1 MAFDMELSKRI
12 FLAVDGEVALARER
26 LDAVR
31 VRLEVVL
38 LLYERQPRRDS
49 QDTCTKSQE

>member
-1 MAFDMELSKRI
+1 MDLRLERLVRVR
-12 FLAVDGEVALARER
+12 LAVDGEVALARER

-38 LLYERQPRRDS
+38 LLYERQPRRNS
-49 QDTCTKSQE
+49 Q